1 MKKVISYIFWAVLIK
16 ITFMVATSCA
26 ISSPIIGSKKTV
38 NNTYIINGT
47 DTTMV
52 PGEGGAYMTE

>member
-1 MKKVISYIFWAVLIK
+1 MKKVILFLAV
-16 ITFMVATSCA
+16 FAFATACA
-26 ISSPIIGSKKTV
+26 FSSPIIGSKKTI

-52 PGEGGAYMTE
+52 PGEGGAYMPE